1 MEPVTIAL
9 ALAKATGLDDW
20 FKEKISGTMTGS
32 VASKVIDLAQMVTGK
47 SSASDALN
55 AVESSPG
62 YLHNLRD
69 RLIENEHMLKMAAYE
84 DRKDARQTYRIHPH
98 QADKIA
104 ERVMRYNLPFIVGLV
119 IINCVVL
126 HFFRDDAALLAAVSN
141 VLGMA
146 IKSLFDERKEVTGF
160 YFGGSMDASER
171 KEN

>member
-9 ALAKATGLDDW
+9 ALAKAAGVDDW
-20 FKEKISGTMTGS
+20 IKEKIGGTVTGQ
-32 VASKVIDLAQMVTGK
+32 VASKVIDLAKKVTGK
-47 SSASDALN
+47 DSPDEALESVASSS
-55 AVESSPG
+55 
-62 YLHNLRD
+62 
-69 RLIENEHMLKMAAYE
+69 RLAAELKLQLMKNEHLLKMAAYE
-84 DRKDARQTYRIHPH
+84 DRKDARQTYRIHPQ

-104 ERVMRYNLPFIVGLV
+104 ERVMRFNLPFIVALV

-126 HFFRDDAALLAAVSN
+126 HFFRNDAALLAAVSN

-171 KEN
+171 ES

>member
-9 ALAKATGLDDW
+9 ALAKAAGVDDW
-20 FKEKISGTMTGS
+20 LKEKISGTVTGK
-32 VASKVIDLAQMVTGK
+32 VASKVIEFAQHATGK
-47 SSASDALN
+47 ETPEEALE
-55 AVESSPG
+55 AVNSSPG
-62 YLHNLRD
+62 HTHNFRNLV
-69 RLIENEHMLKMAAYE
+69 LENEHVLKMAAYE
-84 DRKDARQTYRIHPH
+84 DRKDARQTYRIHPQ

-126 HFFRDDAALLAAVSN
+126 HFFRNDAALLAAVSN

-171 KEN
+171 ER

>member
-9 ALAKATGLDDW
+9 ALAKAAGVDDW
-20 FKEKISGTMTGS
+20 LKEKISGTVTGK
-32 VASKVIDLAQMVTGK
+32 VANKVIDLAKQVTGK
-47 SSASDALN
+47 DTPDEALN
-55 AVESSPG
+55 TVST
-62 YLHNLRD
+62 NLVYAGELKRQ
-69 RLIENEHMLKMAAYE
+69 LLQNEHVLKLAAYE
-84 DRKDARQTYRIHPH
+84 DRKDARQTYRIHPQ

-104 ERVMRYNLPFIVGLV
+104 ERVMRFNLPFIVGLV

-126 HFFRDDAALLAAVSN
+126 HFFRHDAALLAAVSN

-171 KEN
+171 ER

>member
-9 ALAKATGLDDW
+9 ALAKAAGVDDW
-20 FKEKISGTMTGS
+20 LKEKISGTVTGK
-32 VASKVIDLAQMVTGK
+32 VASKVIDLAKQVTGK
-47 SSASDALN
+47 NTSDEALDAIN
-55 AVESSPG
+55 SSP
-62 YLHNLRD
+62 
-69 RLIENEHMLKMAAYE
+69 RLASELKLQIVKNEHEIKMAAYE
-84 DRKDARQTYRIHPH
+84 DRKDARQTYRIHPQ

-119 IINCVVL
+119 IINCLVL

-171 KEN
+171 ER

>member
-9 ALAKATGLDDW
+9 ALAKAAGVDDW
-20 FKEKISGTMTGS
+20 LKEKISGTVTGK
-32 VASKVIDLAQMVTGK
+32 VASKVIEFAKQATGK
-47 SSASDALN
+47 DTPEEALE
-55 AVESSPG
+55 AVNGSPG
-62 YLHNLRD
+62 HAHNFRNMVL
-69 RLIENEHMLKMAAYE
+69 ENEHALKMAAYE
-84 DRKDARQTYRIHPH
+84 DRKDARQTYRIHPQ

-171 KEN
+171 ER

>member
-9 ALAKATGLDDW
+9 ALAKAAGVDDW
-20 FKEKISGTMTGS
+20 LKEKISGTVTGK
-32 VASKVIDLAQMVTGK
+32 VASKVIDLAKQVTGK
-47 SSASDALN
+47 NTSGEALDAIN
-55 AVESSPG
+55 SSP
-62 YLHNLRD
+62 
-69 RLIENEHMLKMAAYE
+69 RLASELKLQIVKNEHEIKMAAYE
-84 DRKDARQTYRIHPH
+84 DRKDARQTYRIHPQ

-171 KEN
+171 ER

>member
-9 ALAKATGLDDW
+9 ALAKAAGVDDW
-20 FKEKISGTMTGS
+20 LKEKISGTVTGK
-32 VASKVIDLAQMVTGK
+32 VASKVIDLAKQVTGK
-47 SSASDALN
+47 NTSDEALDAIN
-55 AVESSPG
+55 SSP
-62 YLHNLRD
+62 
-69 RLIENEHMLKMAAYE
+69 RLASELKLQIVKNEHEIKMAAYE
-84 DRKDARQTYRIHPH
+84 DRKDARQTYRIHPQ

-171 KEN
+171 ER

>member
-9 ALAKATGLDDW
+9 ALAKAAGVDDW
-20 FKEKISGTMTGS
+20 LKEKISGTVTGK
-32 VASKVIDLAQMVTGK
+32 VASKVIEFAQHATGK
-47 SSASDALN
+47 ETPEEALE
-55 AVESSPG
+55 AVNSSPG
-62 YLHNLRD
+62 HTPNFRNLV
-69 RLIENEHMLKMAAYE
+69 LENEHVLKMAAYE
-84 DRKDARQTYRIHPH
+84 DRKDARQTYRIHPQ

-126 HFFRDDAALLAAVSN
+126 HFFRNDAALLAAVSN

-171 KEN
+171 ER